1 MDTPQ
6 QVFVQLFNKLLF
18 AYHTDDCILLKIY
31 QGWLFKPANAPDL
44 CYQGVH
50 LKVQNRNGR
59 RAFLK
64 VSIFHTFQEI

>member
-31 QGWLFKPANAPDL
+31 QGWLFKLADAPDL

-50 LKVQNRNGR
+50 LKVQNRNCR